1 MSRNLIYIYD
11 QNSNEWT
18 NRMPLWKK
26 YTWLIDYAQCIY
38 DSVLY
43 LIMCS
48 YDSINTASGKIF
60 SIDLSNDSYG
70 F

>member
-1 MSRNLIYIYD
+1 
-11 QNSNEWT
+11 
-18 NRMPLWKK
+18 MPLWKE

-43 LIMCS
+43 LIMGS
-48 YDSINTASGKIF
+48 YDSINSASGKIF